1 MRASSPRRITAR
13 ACQSLPSR
21 FTRGRSPSI
30 EGMARRKAQTYGSAI
45 LSDHGGRLSAR
56 HMCSSSKAVAHVIC
70 DVGRRQAPLLPEV
83 GFAASERQLA
93 PSRTSYWVR
102 ERTPPPPESLTVRQ
116 PARTR
121 RISSRLRNAS
131 RERPSTGRGACSL
144 SAAWKAEISLLA
156 LHVASR
162 HPGLVPGIH
171 DLAALPPANRGWR
184 GHDKSTGANYW
195 RMRRAPRGSTRT

>member
-70 DVGRRQAPLLPEV
+70 DVGRQQAPLLPEV

-102 ERTPPPPESLTVRQ
+102 ENPATAREPDCASAGPHAPHLVPPSQRLARAPVNWTRCVQFKRSLEGGDKL
-116 PARTR
+116 ARPSR
-121 RISSRLRNAS
+121 SFPSSRPCAGHPRFSCLA
-131 RERPSTGRGACSL
+131 TG
-144 SAAWKAEISLLA
+144 
-156 LHVASR
+156 
-162 HPGLVPGIH
+162 
-171 DLAALPPANRGWR
+171 
-184 GHDKSTGANYW
+184 KSWMAG
-195 RMRRAPRGSTRT
+195 P